1 MKYKKEYREIHLG
14 IRVTTSENDELEV
27 FATKLKMT
35 KSDLARNLIAVGL
48 DDLKLA
54 QAFGL
59 ISLVSFIRK
68 NNITPGDIIS
78 LAAAKAEA

>member
-1 MKYKKEYREIHLG
+1 MAKKEYREIHLG
-14 IRVTTSENDELEV
+14 IRITPTENEELEA
-27 FATKLKMT
+27 FAAKLKIT

-59 ISLVSFIRK
+59 ISIVSFIRK
-68 NNITPGDIIS
+68 NNITPGEIFT
-78 LAAAKAEA
+78 LAAAKTEA